1 MPTVR
6 LWDEAANIPLL
17 ISYIGGFITVD
28 QVIMGDIF
36 PEKCTAKTHAVNRTF
51 LVFLHSVEDKIKSHT
66 TQRNT
71 EFAGVEFY
79 TSKKFIKYAS
89 YVTRRSNLV
98 CLAIGVIPLR
108 GWKHLTI
115 EFDLNGSNYMH
126 SELTPL
132 EKKQWPSQQTVVICT
147 CHIYSSI
154 QTCQLSWNSSTI
166 CVLWLW

>member
-1 MPTVR
+1 MKIRRLDRLLRIVFFQTGKREYKDLMPTVR

-36 PEKCTAKTHAVNRTF
+36 EKCTAKTHAVNRTF
-51 LVFLHSVEDKIKSHT
+51 LVFLHSVEDKIKSYT

-79 TSKKFIKYAS
+79 TSKNFTKYAS

-126 SELTPL
+126 SELTFR
-132 EKKQWPSQQTVVICT
+132 EK
-147 CHIYSSI
+147 
-154 QTCQLSWNSSTI
+154 NSSQ
-166 CVLWLW
+166 VSRQW

>member
-1 MPTVR
+1 
-6 LWDEAANIPLL
+6 
-17 ISYIGGFITVD
+17 
-28 QVIMGDIF
+28 MGDIF
-36 PEKCTAKTHAVNRTF
+36 EKCTAKTHAVNRTF

-126 SELTPL
+126 SELTFREKTVAKSADSGDMYLSHIFLNTNLPVVL
-132 EKKQWPSQQTVVICT
+132 EQQYHLCIVVMVAFGM
-147 CHIYSSI
+147 SI
-154 QTCQLSWNSSTI
+154 PVMTEFAAVPFI
-166 CVLWLW
+166 HG